1 MRLNWKDMK
10 TDGPPKPGKQCFIRV
25 LNSVQLA
32 YWRDDAKAWD
42 NPVYGWLPYV
52 YDDEARYHAEV
63 TAWAYVP
70 DGLFLDQVVLCS
82 AYKPNLYGDDRDF
95 CFGVKEIDTCTC
107 KGNQK
112 FCNFYPYNDD

>member
-32 YWRDDAKAWD
+32 YWWDDAKAWD

-52 YDDEARYHAEV
+52 YDDEGICHAEV
-63 TAWAYVP
+63 TSWAYVP

-112 FCNFYPYNDD
+112 FCNFYSYNDD